1 MQSVRNLRIK
11 ARWAFDCERVEGLP
25 KDVIDTVKMLASFL
39 VIAAMCKL
47 IEGVTQQVAVNTKFH
62 SYALNN
68 FGQYNMRYKA
78 IEASTKVRTL

>member
-1 MQSVRNLRIK
+1 
-11 ARWAFDCERVEGLP
+11 
-25 KDVIDTVKMLASFL
+25 
-39 VIAAMCKL
+39 MCKL

-78 IEASTKVRTL
+78 IEASTKVRTLWECLLSSFSRCQKIVTEVFYFSAAISTVKSHYFAAHSAA

>member
-1 MQSVRNLRIK
+1 
-11 ARWAFDCERVEGLP
+11 
-25 KDVIDTVKMLASFL
+25 MLASFL

-47 IEGVTQQVAVNTKFH
+47 IEGVAQQVAVNTKFH

-78 IEASTKVRTL
+78 IEASTKVRTPREGLLQAMPEDCHRSV